1 MKRSRQYLIT
11 ILLFAAHVAYA
22 QDILPE
28 LKPADFPDGKI
39 TRTEYFDGSS
49 LWGYINGG
57 ADIYMEYG
65 FVKALVQEIQLHQ
78 HQFKIEIYQ
87 MKDEEAA
94 FGIYSVSIH
103 KCSGMDSLTK
113 FSCLSPYQ
121 LQMANGRFY
130 TSIINNNGTLEEQ
143 VISQQIARKIINK
156 SNEKSY
162 PLPLLFMDKAFIPY
176 QKDLKF
182 FRGKLGIQNGFPQWQ
197 DLFEE
202 MENYALYFLPID
214 LKEGSIHIAQIQ
226 FSTESD
232 KNLFYNKLKI
242 VPQKKISY
250 WQTTDKGII
259 RVVKELTPL
268 KINYIE
274 SDLKSDK
281 FKTYKKIIQ

>member
-1 MKRSRQYLIT
+1 MKHSRQYLTT
-11 ILLFAAHVAYA
+11 ILLFAAHVTYA

-49 LWGYINGG
+49 LWGYIDGG

-65 FVKALVQEIQLHQ
+65 FDKALVQELQLQQ
-78 HQFKIEIYQ
+78 HQFKIDIYQ
-87 MKDEEAA
+87 MRDVGAA
-94 FGIYSVSIH
+94 LGIYSVSIH
-103 KCSGMDSLTK
+103 KCSEVDSLPK
-113 FSCLSPYQ
+113 FNCFSQYQ
-121 LQMANGRFY
+121 LQMAHGRFY
-130 TSIINNNGTLEEQ
+130 ISIVNINGTSEEQ
-143 VISQQIARKIINK
+143 VLSKQIARKIIYK
-156 SNEKSY
+156 SNEKSFH
-162 PLPLLFMDKAFIPY
+162 LPLLFMDKAFIPY

-182 FRGKLGIQNGFPQWQ
+182 IRGKLGIQNGFPQWQ

-202 MENYALYFLPID
+202 MENYALYLLPVDI
-214 LKEGSIHIAQIQ
+214 KEGSIRIAQIQ
-226 FSTESD
+226 FLTESD

-242 VPQKKISY
+242 VPQKKTSY
-250 WQTTDKGII
+250 WQTTYKGII
-259 RVVKELTPL
+259 RAVKELTPL

>member
-11 ILLFAAHVAYA
+11 ILLFAAQVAYA

-49 LWGYINGG
+49 LWGYIDGG

-103 KCSGMDSLTK
+103 KCSEVDSLPK
-113 FSCLSPYQ
+113 FNCLSQYQ
-121 LQMANGRFY
+121 LQMTHGRSY
-130 TSIINNNGTLEEQ
+130 ISIVNNNGTLEEQ
-143 VISQQIARKIINK
+143 VISQQIARMIIKK
-156 SNEKSY
+156 SKEKSFS
-162 PLPLLFMDKAFIPY
+162 LPLLFMHKVLIPY

-182 FRGKLGIQNGFPQWQ
+182 FKGKLGIQNGFPEWQ
-197 DLFEE
+197 DLFED
-202 MENYALYFLPID
+202 MENYALYFLPVDI
-214 LKEGSIHIAQIQ
+214 KEGSIRIAQIQ
-226 FSTESD
+226 FLTESD

-242 VPQKKISY
+242 VPRQKTSY
-250 WQTTDKGII
+250 WQTTDRGII
-259 RVVKELTPL
+259 RGVKELTRL

-274 SDLKSDK
+274 SDMKSDK